1 MNRSIITVGLT
12 GGIGSG
18 KTTVAAIFER
28 CGTAIIYA
36 DRVARNLI
44 DSNKAIRKK
53 IIQTFGKESYFP
65 DGSLDRV
72 RMAGRVFK
80 NRKMQEILNAIVHPV
95 VIREIN
101 LTIENIRRSG
111 LYKIVIIEAALIFEA
126 GIQNK
131 FDYIVVVDADRD
143 VRIRRMMLR
152 DGESETNINARIKSQ
167 LSNRT
172 KATMADFVIQ
182 NNGTIPDLETSTRFV
197 YRLLMQSL

>member
-182 NNGTIPDLETSTRFV
+182 NNGTIPALETSTRFV